1 LNFTKRFERSRIFYF
16 VAKRRQENNFTLA
29 VDKPNKIG
37 NNICDMS
44 TLQST
49 HQYGETSRPLE
60 IGEKSQIL
68 QTQRSQGRKAK
79 KRNPTKYRDIC
90 SFCSKEFI
98 CESRN
103 QKYCRHECYAEHRSI
118 TKANPYKNLECISC
132 LSILGFGCKAIA
144 RRLWKTNYASI
155 RKVIRDR
162 QLPRSN
168 SKRAANR
175 EFENGR
181 QNVLLDH
188 EKKRRE
194 TIKRIDENLKVIRR
208 LKKKCQI
215 IMEAQRN
222 CPYKIDWRN
231 QSWQSVVY
239 WANLEKERAR
249 SRESA
254 KSRVIVK
261 GSHLHI
267 KRTCSNMLWRAIK
280 LGYIKKQKTM
290 YYFGCSVEQLKADL
304 QSKFQPGMTWDNHG
318 PVWEVDHIVPCDS
331 FDLTDDYQVRL
342 CNHYT
347 NLQPLLKHLNRRK
360 HAKFSGTAQLQI
372 L

>member
-1 LNFTKRFERSRIFYF
+1 L
-16 VAKRRQENNFTLA
+16 
-29 VDKPNKIG
+29 
-37 NNICDMS
+37 
-44 TLQST
+44 
-49 HQYGETSRPLE
+49 
-60 IGEKSQIL
+60 
-68 QTQRSQGRKAK
+68 
-79 KRNPTKYRDIC
+79 
-90 SFCSKEFI
+90 
-98 CESRN
+98 
-103 QKYCRHECYAEHRSI
+103 
-118 TKANPYKNLECISC
+118 
-132 LSILGFGCKAIA
+132 GCKAIA
-144 RRLWKTNYASI
+144 RRLWKTNYGSI

-194 TIKRIDENLKVIRR
+194 TIKRIDENHKVIRR
-208 LKKKCQI
+208 LKKKCQT
-215 IMEAQRN
+215 IMEAQIN

-267 KRTCSNMLWRAIK
+267 KKTCSNMLWRAIK
-280 LGYIKKQKTM
+280 LGHIKKRKTM
-290 YYFGCSVEQLKADL
+290 YYFGCSVEQLKAHL
-304 QSKFQPGMTWDNHG
+304 QSKFQPGMTWGNHG
-318 PVWEVDHIVPCDS
+318 PAWEVDHIVPCDS

-347 NLQPLLKHLNRRK
+347 NLQPLWADENLKKSNFWTTLLFYGILKDRFKNIDIASAESEYTLGLLIYKSKKVNRIVELN
-360 HAKFSGTAQLQI
+360 I
-372 L
+372 LPNGVNIDLISNYLNKIRLVKIIKMFYTSVMTSKPL